1 MAVENKNSI
10 NSQKYGYALI
20 AIEEKAIETKRFREF
35 TILQT
40 FKSKTT
46 CRKI

>member
-20 AIEEKAIETKRFREF
+20 AIETKSFREF